1 MYTASDIADWF
12 LASVDRDAGENITHL
27 KLQKLIYYA
36 EAWSLALRDTSLFNE
51 DFQAW
56 AHGPVLR
63 SVYDRFNGS
72 AWMALAAPEGDIA
85 DLDED
90 TVELLEDILESYG
103 EMGAKQL
110 EELTH
115 SEEPWLEARGSLPP
129 EARSENIISKDT
141 MIRFYKDLY
150 SKTDGEEQ

>member
-1 MYTASDIADWF
+1 M
-12 LASVDRDAGENITHL
+12 
-27 KLQKLIYYA
+27 
-36 EAWSLALRDTSLFNE
+36 RDTSLFDE

-72 AWMALAAPEGDIA
+72 AWIALAAPEGNIA
-85 DLDED
+85 ELDPD

-103 EMGAKQL
+103 QMGAKQL

-115 SEEPWLEARGSLPP
+115 SEKPWREARGSIAP
-129 EARSENIISKDT
+129 EARSENVISKDT

-150 SKTDGEEQ
+150 GKTDGEEQ